1 MYALILSASLTYA
14 QFTTRVSLV
23 EVYATVT
30 DSRGELITDLT
41 AGDFRVLQDGSPQAI
56 TAFAAGEFPLAVA
69 VGVDRSF
76 SMAGKDNR
84 LSKAKSAART
94 FIGALRATDQVM
106 VLAIGSETEI
116 VAPLSTDHAAASR
129 AVDKLDAWGTTPL
142 FDATLVALDAIQSAK
157 GRRALVLLSD
167 GTDRYSRTAAA
178 DLVAQVRLRDVL
190 IYPIAIGPVQP
201 GVFAE
206 LATATGGVRFTRRI
220 QPSSRTSRT
229 PLRAS
234 YGSSICSATSR
245 LRQPGSSWHA
255 IDVAVDRPG
264 VRVRARDGYSRGKN
278 LHHGGHGGH
287 GGREGT
293 VQISSTRD
301 FPPCPRCPPWWRACL
316 A

>member
-1 MYALILSASLTYA
+1 MRLQRFTAMRTAWIVPLILSASLTYA
-14 QFTTRVSLV
+14 QFTTRVNLV

-41 AGDFRVLQDGSPQAI
+41 AADFHVLQDGSPQAI

-76 SMAGKDNR
+76 SMAGKDDR

-94 FIGALRATDQVM
+94 FIGALRANDQVM
-106 VLAIGSETEI
+106 VFAIGSETEI

-129 AVDKLDAWGTTPL
+129 AVDRLDAWGTTPL
-142 FDATLVALDAIQSAK
+142 FDATLVALDAIQTAK

-167 GTDRYSRTAAA
+167 GTDRYSRTEAA

-206 LATATGGVRFTRRI
+206 LATATGGRSFHATNPVEFAHITNTIARELRFQYLLGYI
-220 QPSSRTSRT
+220 PPPST
-229 PLRAS
+229 
-234 YGSSICSATSR
+234 
-245 LRQPGSSWHA
+245 GSSWHA

-264 VRVRARDGYSRGKN
+264 VRVRARDGYFSR
-278 LHHGGHGGH
+278 
-287 GGREGT
+287 
-293 VQISSTRD
+293 
-301 FPPCPRCPPWWRACL
+301 
-316 A
+316 